1 MLTPDRLKEIHQQA
15 ITPIRGK
22 LPEDIFV
29 NYFLPYFVHR
39 EAGYPNEEKI
49 VQDWIS
55 VAGGPYNEV
64 DIIDT
69 VGKPIFTVPSLMNT
83 SSFNPNNESEI
94 KYADLVATAEA
105 YRVMSD
111 VHANNFLQE
120 ALTVKF
126 REVFAP
132 TDKIFTA
139 EQRWF
144 AIFKRYPENLPA
156 ALSDIINGLMKKE
169 EKQEQKPSA
178 PSLDDEMIF

>member
-1 MLTPDRLKEIHQQA
+1 MLTPDRLKEIHEQA
-15 ITPIRGK
+15 VTPIRGR

-29 NYFLPYFVHR
+29 GYFLPYFVNR
-39 EAGYPNEEKI
+39 QAGYPNEEKI

-64 DIIDT
+64 DILDAG
-69 VGKPIFTVPSLMNT
+69 GKPAFTVPSLMNT
-83 SSFNPNNESEI
+83 SSFNPQNESEI

-126 REVFAP
+126 REVFSP

-144 AIFKRYPENLPA
+144 AIFKRYPESLTPELLELIEGSPKPKEDAKPA
-156 ALSDIINGLMKKE
+156 
-169 EKQEQKPSA
+169 QKN
-178 PSLDDEMIF
+178 LDDEMLF

>member
-15 ITPIRGK
+15 ISPIRGR

-29 NYFLPYFVHR
+29 NYFLPYFVNR
-39 EAGYPNEEKI
+39 QSGYPNEEKI
-49 VQDWIS
+49 VSDWIS

-64 DIIDT
+64 DILDAG
-69 VGKPIFTVPSLMNT
+69 GKPIFTVPSLMNT
-83 SSFNPNNESEI
+83 TSFNPQNESAI

-132 TDKIFTA
+132 TDKIFSS

-144 AIFKRYPENLPA
+144 AIFKLYPESLPQE
-156 ALSDIINGLMKKE
+156 LRDIVENTGKAKE
-169 EKQEQKPSA
+169 EAKAVETS
-178 PSLDDEMIF
+178 SLDDEMIF